1 MLISKKFIVKSIT
14 NVKDL
19 AGKRVLVRCDFSVP
33 VAKGKVIDDYKI
45 VQTLPTIQYLL
56 QREAKIILIT
66 HLERPGGKRV
76 KRYELGPIRARLSR
90 LLGKKV
96 AYVHDCV
103 GPKAQAAAAKM
114 KDEQIV
120 LLENVRF
127 YPQEERNDAAF
138 AKKLAGL
145 ADLYVNDAFA
155 SSHRAHAS
163 VSAIQKF
170 LPAYAGLLLEQE
182 LTHLQKVLR
191 PAHPFVVIA
200 GGKKIE
206 TKVPLIKALRK
217 KADAVLIG
225 GMLAYDFLAAKR
237 LSTGSYGVAPAQ
249 KKLAKKMLGKN
260 VMLPFDFV
268 TASKKDGSGILRV
281 SAADALPKN
290 SYQFDIGPQ
299 TIRAY
304 ARYVKEA
311 KTILWNGPMGMFE
324 AEHFQHGTRAV
335 ARLVACRSSGKAFG
349 LVGGGET
356 IEVLRQVKMLEFV
369 DWASTGGGAML
380 AYLAGEKM
388 PGLKEILK

>member
-1 MLISKKFIVKSIT
+1 MYEKELRG
-14 NVKDL
+14 KDGGIYL
-19 AGKRVLVRCDFSVP
+19 EVDSRGKLNRVLESRKWVP
-33 VAKGKVIDDYKI
+33 GADIF
-45 VQTLPTIQYLL
+45 LTIN
-56 QREAKIILIT
+56 
-66 HLERPGGKRV
+66 
-76 KRYELGPIRARLSR
+76 S
-90 LLGKKV
+90 
-96 AYVHDCV
+96 
-103 GPKAQAAAAKM
+103 KAQAAAAKM

-324 AEHFQHGTRAV
+324 NEHFKHGTMSV
-335 ARLVACRSSGKAFG
+335 ARLVAAVSSGKAFG
-349 LVGGGET
+349 IVGGGET
-356 IEVLRQVKMLEFV
+356 VASMALLKTRRKLPENIFI
-369 DWASTGGGAML
+369 STGGGAML
-380 AYLAGEKM
+380 EYLSGKKL
-388 PGLKEILK
+388 PGIESLKKTDKN